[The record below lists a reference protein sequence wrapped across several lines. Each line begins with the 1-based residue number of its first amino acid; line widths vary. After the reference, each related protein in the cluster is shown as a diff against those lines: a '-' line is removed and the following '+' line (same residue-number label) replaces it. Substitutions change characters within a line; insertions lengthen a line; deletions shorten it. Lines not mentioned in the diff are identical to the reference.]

1 MEYCDHVQP
10 GVLMCYL
17 DMLDKQQK
25 WVFRTVSPSLAA
37 SLEPLAHR
45 QNVANLS
52 LSLGITSVDDYLNQ
66 LSWLLFL
73 FLVVSLLVISIGH
86 KIFLSAFLDVIRM
99 PFSTVSFLEE
109 VDSGILWLQNVFLSP
124 LIYMTLTLKLRQ
136 RQLNFLLYRQSGE
149 LFRVGRSVG
158 KIITIILR

>member
-17 DMLDKQQK
+17 DVLDKQQK

-52 LSLGITSVDDYLNQ
+52 LYLGIASVDDYLNQ

-73 FLVVSLLVISIGH
+73 FLVVSLLVILIGH
-86 KIFLSAFLDVIRM
+86 KSFLSAFLDVIRM

-109 VDSGILWLQNVFLSP
+109 VDSGIL
-124 LIYMTLTLKLRQ
+124 
-136 RQLNFLLYRQSGE
+136 
-149 LFRVGRSVG
+149 
-158 KIITIILR
+158 